1 MPSSI
6 PPLWPSD
13 TPADDPP
20 VVAGDTELEP
30 RPPGADGSA
39 AGSVAPL
46 RRRLAEAARPLAG
59 PLVIY
64 AASRLVTALA
74 IGLAAFA
81 ARKPVH
87 KVITTWDGR
96 WYEKIVLHGYP
107 HSVPHGDFY
116 EGTGRQVQSAVAFFP
131 LYPMIV
137 RVFDAVLPGGAAL
150 AGVVVSLLLGAVA
163 TVIVWLLAQH
173 VAGREVADRAAVLF
187 VFSPG
192 AFVLSLLY
200 AEALMIVLCGACLLA
215 LMHRRWALAGV
226 LGALATATRPNASAV
241 VVACAWAAGVAL
253 WRHRDWRAL
262 LAPAIAPVGMVG
274 FFAFL
279 WWHTDEPLIWFR
291 VEADGWGERFDFG
304 QRNASIA
311 LAFARAPLSH
321 PNRLVL
327 GLSLILTVVAVV
339 LVFRARLGGVLNA
352 YTGTAL
358 FLVLGSHINARPRF
372 LFVAFPIVIALAKY
386 ARRSAFTVLAACFA
400 SSTVL
405 LTVFYGLH
413 RGNYYP

>member
-1 MPSSI
+1 VRSPI
-6 PPLWPSD
+6 PTLWPSD
-13 TPADDPP
+13 TSADDPP
-20 VVAGDTELEP
+20 VTGDNPLEP
-30 RPPGADGSA
+30 RSTGADSSA
-39 AGSVAPL
+39 AGPVAPWK
-46 RRRLAEAARPLAG
+46 RRLAEAARPLAA
-59 PLVIY
+59 PLLVY
-64 AASRLVTALA
+64 AASRVITALA
-74 IGLAAFA
+74 VGLAAFA

-87 KVITTWDGR
+87 RVVTTWDGR

-107 HSVPHGDFY
+107 HSVPQGDFY

-137 RVFDAVLPGGAAL
+137 RVFNAVLPGGAAL

-163 TVIVWLLAQH
+163 TVVVWLIAKH

-192 AFVLSLLY
+192 AFVMSLVY
-200 AEALMIVLCGACLLA
+200 AEALMVVLCGACLLA
-215 LMHRRWALAGV
+215 LMHRRWLLAGV
-226 LGALATATRPNASAV
+226 LGALATATRPNAAAV
-241 VVACAWAAGVAL
+241 VVACAFAAGVAL

-262 LAPAIAPVGMVG
+262 LAPAIAPVGMVA

-279 WWHTDEPLIWFR
+279 WWHTHEPLIWFR

-304 QRNASIA
+304 RSNASMA

-327 GLSLILTVVAVV
+327 GLSLILTVVAVA
-339 LVFRARLGGVLNA
+339 LVFRARLGGPLNA
-352 YTGTAL
+352 YTATAL

-386 ARRSAFTVLAACFA
+386 ARRSAFTVLAATFA

>member
-1 MPSSI
+1 
-6 PPLWPSD
+6 
-13 TPADDPP
+13 
-20 VVAGDTELEP
+20 
-30 RPPGADGSA
+30 
-39 AGSVAPL
+39 
-46 RRRLAEAARPLAG
+46 
-59 PLVIY
+59 
-64 AASRLVTALA
+64 
-74 IGLAAFA
+74 
-81 ARKPVH
+81 
-87 KVITTWDGR
+87 
-96 WYEKIVLHGYP
+96 
-107 HSVPHGDFY
+107 
-116 EGTGRQVQSAVAFFP
+116 
-131 LYPMIV
+131 
-137 RVFDAVLPGGAAL
+137 
-150 AGVVVSLLLGAVA
+150 VA
-163 TVIVWLLAQH
+163 TVVVWLLARH
-173 VAGREVADRAAVLF
+173 VAGRDVADRAAVLF

-200 AEALMIVLCGACLLA
+200 AEGLMVVLCGACLLA
-215 LMHRRWALAGV
+215 LMKHRWLLAGV

-304 QRNASIA
+304 RRNASIA